1 MCTTSSATA
10 VRDYRTEALL
20 CACAGI
26 VVLLLSNRSLPL
38 GGLGRRGIMVT
49 GGIAFLIGAL
59 LQALAQN
66 IGMLIAGR
74 IFLGVGIGFANEVGP
89 FARGMNLQQ
98 LLTVPALCIQRMF
111 VPDFIMCRGIGG
123 SAAGILQPSVHVFN
137 CSCGCLSI
145 LKSLQRC
152 HKCFC

>member
-1 MCTTSSATA
+1 M
-10 VRDYRTEALL
+10 
-20 CACAGI
+20 
-26 VVLLLSNRSLPL
+26 LLLSNRSLPL

-89 FARGMNLQQ
+89 YASNASTGHR
-98 LLTVPALCIQRMF
+98 
-111 VPDFIMCRGIGG
+111 
-123 SAAGILQPSVHVFN
+123 AAVWCL
-137 CSCGCLSI
+137 LSI
-145 LKSLQRC
+145 LQGIGCAEAGGACIQVQLSFLTLHYC
-152 HKCFC
+152 SAD